1 MSYFYDIVIVYTFN
15 ELQLV
20 ELSWKWM
27 KKIIDSFNL
36 DDKLNIIFDRYQ
48 LSLLIRFDILIQ

>member
-1 MSYFYDIVIVYTFN
+1 MILLYTFN